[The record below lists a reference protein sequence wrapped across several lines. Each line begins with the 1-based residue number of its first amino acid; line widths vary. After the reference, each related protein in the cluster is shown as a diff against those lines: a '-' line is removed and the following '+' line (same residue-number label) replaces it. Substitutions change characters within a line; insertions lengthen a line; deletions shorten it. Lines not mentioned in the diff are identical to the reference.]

1 MLEDT
6 ELHLRSLAHLHRYTP
21 QSSQKMQTGNQRL
34 VAAQAESGIQ
44 CEVVVWL
51 GGLTIK
57 RIAINQ
63 VETDVWIALS
73 TEQRI
78 VVCEVSI
85 TCRCREAHRTALVIV
100 IFIIFASHSPG
111 IATQDSIQSPDR
123 TDEGAQKFPHETRE
137 TRQAVIKHQIAH
149 TMRHLSDGNTAES
162 SSHQVVDGRRFYLA
176 GSLPHQ
182 TSTEGVWHRF
192 PEIHAMT
199 SCSIEIESAMIWMG
213 KQISRELVVIP
224 DKSRFYIVL
233 DAMKGNLG
241 KLLVHH
247 KLVEALHTHIDGKS
261 FQGSLPRMLFLSLRI
276 IEGKNGSFLPCLHFI
291 FVLLLGRDI
300 CKR

>member
-1 MLEDT
+1 
-6 ELHLRSLAHLHRYTP
+6 
-21 QSSQKMQTGNQRL
+21 MQTGNQRL

-51 GGLTIK
+51 GGFAIK

-63 VETDVWIALS
+63 IETDVWITLT

-78 VVCEVSI
+78 VVCEVSV
-85 TCRCREAHRTALVIV
+85 TCRCKETDRTSLVIV
-100 IFIIFASHSPG
+100 IFIISASHPPG
-111 IATQDSIQSPDR
+111 IATQDSIQPLDR
-123 TDEGAQKFPHETRE
+123 TDEGSQELSHETRK
-137 TRQAVIKHQIAH
+137 TRQAVIKYQIAH
-149 TMRHLSDGNTAES
+149 TMRHLSDGNTTKS

-182 TSTEGVWHRF
+182 TSTERVWHRF

-199 SCSIEIESAMIWMG
+199 SCSIEIESAMVWMG
-213 KQISRELVVIP
+213 KQIGRELVVIP

-233 DAMKGNLG
+233 DAMEGNLG

-261 FQGSLPRMLFLSLRI
+261 FQGSLPRMLLLSLRI
-276 IEGKNGSFLPCLHFI
+276 IEGKNGSFLPCLHIIFI
-291 FVLLLGRDI
+291 LLPA
-300 CKR
+300 KRIPKR